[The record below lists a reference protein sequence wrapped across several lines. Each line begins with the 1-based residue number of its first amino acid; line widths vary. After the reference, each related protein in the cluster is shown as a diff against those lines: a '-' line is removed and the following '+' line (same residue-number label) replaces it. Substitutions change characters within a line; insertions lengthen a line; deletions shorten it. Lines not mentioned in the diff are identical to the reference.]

1 MTFHIYT
8 LGCKVNSYESDV
20 MGDDLKNHGYIE
32 VPLTEPADISIINTC
47 SVTNT
52 ADQKSRKLIHHVR
65 KQNPGGIVVAVGCS
79 IQNDQSSVD
88 DGVADILIGNVGK
101 SKISEYIETYLKD
114 HQKQKSILNMEQVSF
129 ETMKLNNFSKTRA
142 FVKIQDGCN
151 NFCSYCIIPYTR
163 GNVRSKSKEDVLEEV
178 QTLVQNGH
186 KEIVLTGIH
195 TGGYGLDF
203 TNYGFADLLAELVEV
218 NGLERIRISS
228 IEITELNDHVLNL
241 IEEYPI
247 LVDHLH
253 IPLQSGSNSVLK
265 RMNRKYNTSEFYE
278 IVEKIRTIRP
288 SISLTTDV
296 IVGFPGETEEEFL
309 ETMET
314 IKKVGFSKLHVFPY
328 SRRTGTPAD
337 TMEHQVPETLK
348 KERVHRLIELSKE
361 LEKNYFLKFI
371 GKQFVVLSET
381 EKDGF
386 LVGHTGNYLTV
397 KWVGDKESLNRD
409 VLVELKELEY
419 PYLIGEEV
427 K

>member
-337 TMEHQVPETLK
+337 TMEHQVPEMLK